1 MSGNSGQLLIAIA
14 SMTERQNIEFKQS
27 WHDDY
32 LKWVCGFANAVGGVI
47 YVGKDDNGKVQHLE
61 NYAKLLEEIPNK
73 IRNSMGIICDINLQE
88 EDQKNFIEIKVNPYS
103 VPVSLRGRYY
113 YRSGSTKM
121 ELTGVE
127 LNEFLLKKAGKT
139 WDDVVEEG
147 ASLKDIDDQSIKKFI
162 EDSRDKA
169 RIPETKG
176 LTIIQILDKLHLTEG
191 KKLKRAAIVL
201 FGKNPEQ
208 FYPNME
214 VRIGRFGKDA
224 TDLRFQEVVVGNL
237 VKMLDE
243 VQTQLNNKFLV
254 RPVEFVGMQRIEN
267 ESYPI
272 AALREMLLN
281 SLVHRTYMGAHIQL
295 RVFDDRLSIWNEG
308 ILPNGLTLEDL
319 KKEHNS
325 RPRNPKI
332 AKACFMAGY
341 IDTWGRGTL
350 KIIQS
355 CKEAGLAEPEITE
368 KNGGVQVT
376 IFKDIIDGN
385 QGGNQD
391 SGEVSSLTTRQKEVF
406 ELILANPKISIS
418 HIADKMGIN
427 RSAAQEHID
436 VLKAKGVIERK
447 GGTRGMWTI
456 RNSLG

>member
-1 MSGNSGQLLIAIA
+1 
-14 SMTERQNIEFKQS
+14 MTERQNIEFKQS